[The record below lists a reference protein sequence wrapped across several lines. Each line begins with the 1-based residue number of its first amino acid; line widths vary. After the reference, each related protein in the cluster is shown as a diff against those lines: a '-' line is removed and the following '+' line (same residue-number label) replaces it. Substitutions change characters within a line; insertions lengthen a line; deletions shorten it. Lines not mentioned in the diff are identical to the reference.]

1 MKKNTIFTLIALS
14 LTVFSMISCEEE
26 TPLPKPRAY
35 PKVVFPEK
43 AYRPFQSTSCDFS
56 FEQPVYAN
64 AEKDSTFFDAKAASD
79 CWFNLAVPSLNATL
93 HCSYYSITSKNRF
106 DELIQDAAE
115 MANKHN
121 VRANYIEEIPFGN
134 KADKVYGVLYDI
146 DGPAASPCQF
156 YATDSTHHFLRGA
169 LYFKTQSRPDSLA
182 PVIAFMKK
190 DINHLLQTLKWK

>member
-1 MKKNTIFTLIALS
+1 
-14 LTVFSMISCEEE
+14 V
-26 TPLPKPRAY
+26 
-35 PKVVFPEK
+35 PE
-43 AYRPFQSTSCDFS
+43 
-56 FEQPVYAN
+56 
-64 AEKDSTFFDAKAASD
+64 
-79 CWFNLAVPSLNATL
+79 LNATL
-93 HCSYYSITSKNRF
+93 HCSYYPITSKNRF